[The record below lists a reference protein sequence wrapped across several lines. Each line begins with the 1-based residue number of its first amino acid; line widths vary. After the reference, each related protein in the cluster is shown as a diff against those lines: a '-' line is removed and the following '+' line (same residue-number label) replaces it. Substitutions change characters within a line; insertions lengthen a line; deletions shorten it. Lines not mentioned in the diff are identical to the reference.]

1 MTRGEGAEFTGRVM
15 TRRAR
20 PRLVVFG
27 FLAAIAGLVA
37 VGIADR
43 GGELSPTSG
52 SVATATKSATPTG
65 PGPVAPAPSPDSA
78 PIVSAVTADM
88 ELTVR
93 RHPETLFLHGDVLID
108 DVTWVFVSL
117 RDERGRIAGWTS
129 VSVPG
134 GVNQPAGDGPT
145 LRFDVELAVPSESF
159 SGPLWVQ
166 VNAYDSSGA
175 VASAEVGVAADGGQ
189 LEAPA
194 SAGQE
199 SPAGSVIRV
208 DVTPDGRHLFVH
220 GEVLTNRVMLVVVS
234 LRDRLGRTSEIRSVD
249 IPGGSTAFRLGAVD
263 RFDVQFDRP
272 LPKDAAGATIWV
284 TCYDRFGAVVG
295 SAEVE
300 VPATS
305 GEPGKL
311 SQGDPPPRCAPV
323 A

>member
-1 MTRGEGAEFTGRVM
+1 VTRDEGAEFTGRVL

-20 PRLVVFG
+20 PRLAVFG

-37 VGIADR
+37 FGIADR
-43 GGELSPTSG
+43 GGEVSPSSG
-52 SVATATKSATPTG
+52 SVATAMSSPTPTG
-65 PGPVAPAPSPDSA
+65 PGPVPPAPSPDSA
-78 PIVSAVTADM
+78 PIVSAVTEDM

-134 GVNQPAGDGPT
+134 GVNQPAGEGPA
-145 LRFDVELAVPSESF
+145 LRFDVELAVPSEAF
-159 SGPLWVQ
+159 GGPLWVQ

-194 SAGQE
+194 AAGQE
-199 SPAGSVIRV
+199 SPAASVVRLTV
-208 DVTPDGRHLFVH
+208 LPSGRHLFVH
-220 GEVLTNRVMLVVVS
+220 GEVLTNRVIVVVVS
-234 LRDRLGRTSEIRSVD
+234 LRDRLGKTLEIRSVD

-263 RFDVQFDRP
+263 RFDVQFERP
-272 LPKDAAGATIWV
+272 LPEDVRGATIWV
-284 TCYDRFGAVVG
+284 TCYDRVGAVVG

-300 VPATS
+300 VPATA
-305 GEPGKL
+305 G
-311 SQGDPPPRCAPV
+311 
-323 A
+323 